1 MNVPKLEPH
10 TMLLLRR
17 PADAPDLP
25 EEELE
30 RLQEGHLAHL
40 FVLRDRGLLAVS
52 GPFTDQEDESL
63 RGACLFRCS
72 VDEAREAMNGDPSVR
87 AGRLR
92 AEVFTWLTAEGT
104 LGLDQAARSSTA

>member
-1 MNVPKLEPH
+1 VTPPRLEPH
-10 TMLLLRR
+10 TILLLRR

-25 EEELE
+25 EEELD

-40 FVLRDRGLLAVS
+40 FALRDRGLLVVS

-63 RGACLFRCS
+63 RGACLFRCG
-72 VDEAREAMNGDPSVR
+72 VEEAREAMRDDPSVR

-92 AEVFTWLTAEGT
+92 AEVFTWLTAEGSPA
-104 LGLDQAARSSTA
+104 LD